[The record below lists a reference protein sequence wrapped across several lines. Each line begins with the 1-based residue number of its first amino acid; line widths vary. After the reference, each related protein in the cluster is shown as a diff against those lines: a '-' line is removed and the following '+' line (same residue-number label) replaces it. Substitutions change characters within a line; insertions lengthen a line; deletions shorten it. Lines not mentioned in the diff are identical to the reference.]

1 MRMIYNTKYDIIDR
15 NMSDCQMGARK
26 AKGCRNNI
34 FVINAIIHDVM
45 KGRKKKAVNLQI
57 YDYAQMFDSIDLQ
70 QAISD
75 IFDAG
80 VDDDNLVLLNKANQ
94 EVHMIV
100 KSATYR

>member
-1 MRMIYNTKYDIIDR
+1 MRMIYNTKYDIINR

-45 KGRKKKAVNLQI
+45 KGRKKAVNLQI